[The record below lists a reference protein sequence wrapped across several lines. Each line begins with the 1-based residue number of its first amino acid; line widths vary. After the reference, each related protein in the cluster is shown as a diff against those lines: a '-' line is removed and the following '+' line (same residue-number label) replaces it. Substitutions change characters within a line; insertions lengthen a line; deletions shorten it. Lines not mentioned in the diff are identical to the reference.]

1 VSILVI
7 RLGALGDLVQAFD
20 AFHAIRRHHPRDEI
34 VLLTAP
40 EFARFA
46 RAMPW
51 FDQVWEDGRGRS
63 VLHYLAVG
71 WRLRRGGFTRVY
83 DLQNKPRTRRYRL
96 LSGLRRRWPL
106 ASNTGPAAKG
116 SPEGPVQQ
124 NHDRYLAQLA
134 AAGVEEADGGDH
146 GTYEPAD
153 LTWLDED
160 VRALQP
166 DGRYLLLIPGCSP
179 HLPHKRWPAG
189 RYAELARRLLERRI
203 MPVLIGTD
211 ADAEAALQIRI
222 GAPGTASLIGR
233 TSLAQ
238 VAALARGAL
247 ATVGNDTGPVF
258 LAASVGCPT
267 LMLMSHHTDPER
279 SAPWGPRATWMKRPD
294 LAGLATDEVD
304 ATLSDLLG
312 L

>member
-1 VSILVI
+1 MSILVI

-63 VLHYLAVG
+63 ALHYLAVG

-83 DLQNKPRTRRYRL
+83 DLQGKPRTRRYRL

-106 ASNTGPAAKG
+106 PPPG
-116 SPEGPVQQ
+116 GPVQQ

-134 AAGVEEADGGDH
+134 AAGVETAGGAAYQAADM
-146 GTYEPAD
+146 A
-153 LTWLDED
+153 WLDED

-203 MPVLIGTD
+203 TPVLIGTD

-267 LMLMSHHTDPER
+267 LMLMSQHTDPER
-279 SAPWGPRATWMKRPD
+279 SAPWGPRAAWLKRPD

-304 ATLSDLLG
+304 TTLAELLG